1 MKTLIFCLVSLI
13 LVAGCGTTTKLNEEA
28 KSVIVSSDKPAA
40 GCKEVGSAS
49 STTFGPFY
57 QNTMRNKLMNEA
69 AALGGNYVRL
79 DSNES
84 GGSTMTGTVFKCP

>member
-1 MKTLIFCLVSLI
+1 MNKLIFCLLSLVLI
-13 LVAGCGTTTKLNEEA
+13 SSCGTTTKLDENA
-28 KSVIVSSDKPAA
+28 KSVVVSKEKAPA

-69 AALGGNYVRL
+69 AALGGNYVQL
-79 DSNES
+79 DTNEPS
-84 GGSTMTGTVFKCP
+84 GSTLTGVVFKCP